1 MKDVNVALALALTAA
16 LAALIILTGYLYTE
30 DNAQAKPSPPVKITT
45 SSATAEVN
53 KFFKNANVDI
63 VSNQIIWSLYKT
75 ELTQETVYAAANAKT
90 ENEKR
95 NFKDNFR
102 KQGGKIY
109 RQVCYNLHAFDES
122 WSLGYCVHKNL

>member
-1 MKDVNVALALALTAA
+1 MTIAF
-16 LAALIILTGYLYTE
+16 LIPLLLITFAFWP
-30 DNAQAKPSPPVKITT
+30 DNKEVKPTFVKISEN
-45 SSATAEVN
+45 SSVTRVN
-53 KFFKNANVDI
+53 NFFKKNTTTEV